1 MNRLFGWGILI
12 ALLILIGSGIMALRI
27 VFVAD
32 EEIIVPSLV
41 GSTAVEAANRLQS
54 VGLAALI
61 DQVESEQPEGEV
73 IQQSIPAGQKVEKGK
88 VVNIRI
94 SKGGSKLQIP
104 DVRGM
109 TFAEATREL
118 DAVGFKIG
126 TIVRVTDPL
135 KAAGT
140 VIAQNPAAPARVSNN
155 KMVELLISEGQSG
168 KTDMVLVPDL
178 KGQTEKLARQ
188 ILEQSDL
195 TVSRVIQ
202 VESNTVPPGSI
213 VATQPKA
220 GTRVPSGNALVL
232 HIARSA
238 DPTVEQPIIRPIDP
252 TPPAPQPTPDPA
264 PTPVPAPAPVSPD
277 IDTAPPAPVPTPAPD
292 PEPTPAPVPSNPL
305 PVKTAKIRYQVPP
318 LTKPLSLKIAITDQT
333 GTRVLREM
341 QAKGGEY
348 ITIDAPYSGM
358 AGVSVQLGG
367 ELVWQERYL

>member
-1 MNRLFGWGILI
+1 MNRLFSWGILI
-12 ALLILIGSGIMALRI
+12 AVLILVGSGIMALRI

-135 KAAGT
+135 KTAGT
-140 VIAQNPAAPARVSNN
+140 VIAQNPAAPARASGN

-238 DPTVEQPIIRPIDP
+238 DPTVEQPIIRTIDT

-264 PTPVPAPAPVSPD
+264 PTPVPTPAPV
-277 IDTAPPAPVPTPAPD
+277 PD
-292 PEPTPAPVPSNPL
+292 PEPTPTPVPSNPL

-367 ELVWQERYL
+367 ELVWQERYQ